1 VRALGRHGGGRLAL
15 EDLPEPAAG
24 EVLFEVKLA
33 GICGP
38 DLHPADTIEMLLAV

>member
-1 VRALGRHGGGRLAL
+1 VSALGPHGGGWLAL
-15 EDLPEPAAG
+15 EDLPESAAG

-38 DLHPADTIEMLLAV
+38 DLHLADAIEMLLAV